1 MLAQVWTHYKIE
13 KLNMWTLFCNVCI
26 DILNNQIWKEIML
39 ELNYKASSVTT
50 FSTDFSFQNLVFWN
64 LFEFSV
70 EKFTL
75 NQYIPHFKYKSY
87 QINSFKSCS
96 SRSFQQNQRHILIP
110 PQFLAMISF
119 IFRKEII
126 QYLRTF
132 AFQVQASWNQAH
144 APLLVGSFPT
154 TSRTWSEAS

>member
-1 MLAQVWTHYKIE
+1 
-13 KLNMWTLFCNVCI
+13 
-26 DILNNQIWKEIML
+26 
-39 ELNYKASSVTT
+39 
-50 FSTDFSFQNLVFWN
+50 
-64 LFEFSV
+64 
-70 EKFTL
+70 
-75 NQYIPHFKYKSY
+75 
-87 QINSFKSCS
+87 
-96 SRSFQQNQRHILIP
+96 
-110 PQFLAMISF
+110 MISF